1 MTTKTMTPQEY
12 WNRKITFTNIVYDTT
27 GCTRAEVA
35 EAKREGDFLPTISI
49 KTGDFLEDYG
59 DLEARAQWSFENLD
73 EDGEP
78 QDVPMNLELEFLEDD
93 ILDRGAD
100 FISDRTGWLVED
112 FDYTID

>member
-1 MTTKTMTPQEY
+1 MTPQEY

-35 EAKREGDFLPTISI
+35 EAKHLLPTITI

-59 DLEARAQWSFENLD
+59 DLDRRAQWSFENLD
-73 EDGEP
+73 EDGDEL
-78 QDVPMNLELEFLEDD
+78 DVPMHLELEFLADD

-100 FISDRTGWLVED
+100 FISDHTGWLVED

>member
-1 MTTKTMTPQEY
+1 MTPIEY
-12 WNRKITFTNIVYDTT
+12 FNRKITFTNIVYDTT

-59 DLEARAQWSFENLD
+59 DLDRRAQWSLQHETEDFFE
-73 EDGEP
+73 P
-78 QDVPMNLELEFLEDD
+78 VPMHLELEFLADD